1 MFRKY
6 DEFADSEFENMHSK
20 STKKKNAKLKQLK
33 EKQEKETKASVVKQD
48 VATKENIKQVEK
60 VHEKK
65 QVVVP
70 EKVEKPV
77 EEKKKKDR
85 SISKQDSIKN
95 QKLTKTLTTIL
106 IILILIVLIAFIT
119 LLYLQKEDSVKVE
132 ATPTPTPVVEVT
144 PTPTPTSTP
153 EPTFDISGY
162 DTTSFSSETVIVNK
176 NHKLTASDVP
186 DDQSYIDMPSTI
198 TNMTVKS
205 VVNDAL
211 NELYAAASSDG
222 IDLYV
227 NQGYISYY
235 YQHDLYT
242 SYANTVGANGQPEM
256 FVPDSGESDYQTGYA
271 VGFISMQNGS
281 YTRLNSSLRSN
292 CPIEQCEG
300 NDAAVWLS
308 ENAYKYGFIQRYP
321 EGKQDITGFYGQWYT
336 YRYVGKEVAAAM
348 YESGECMEEFFHIDN
363 N

>member
-20 STKKKNAKLKQLK
+20 KTKKKNAKLKK
-33 EKQEKETKASVVKQD
+33 VKKGQENVTTLP
-48 VATKENIKQVEK
+48 TKENVINTKPNKNGVKEK
-60 VHEKK
+60 S
-65 QVVVP
+65 
-70 EKVEKPV
+70 
-77 EEKKKKDR
+77 EEKQIVD
-85 SISKQDSIKN
+85 SKENKRVVSRQQAIKN
-95 QKLTKTLTTIL
+95 QKLTKTLTTV
-106 IILILIVLIAFIT
+106 LIVMILVVLLAFIT
-119 LLYLQKEDSVKVE
+119 LLYLQKEDSVKVV
-132 ATPTPTPVVEVT
+132 ATPTPTPVSTLQTSAT
-144 PTPTPTSTP
+144 PLPTP

-162 DTTSFSSETVIVNK
+162 DIDSFNSETVIVNK
-176 NHKLTASDVP
+176 NHKLTANDIP
-186 DDQSYIDMPSTI
+186 NDQVYIDMPSTI
-198 TNMTVKS
+198 ANMTVKS
-205 VVNDAL
+205 VVNEAL
-211 NELYAAASSDG
+211 NELYGAASSEG
-222 IDLYV
+222 IELYI

-235 YQHDLYT
+235 YQHDLYS
-242 SYANTVGANGQPEM
+242 SYANTVGANGKPEM

-300 NDAAVWLS
+300 NDAAIWLS